1 MAVREITQMIGEL
14 SYSAVAVLPAP
25 LHCRSLQRQQILK
38 LSMQKIY
45 QEDKKDIT
53 KEIKTSNNVASDASM
68 KGWGA

>member
-1 MAVREITQMIGEL
+1 
-14 SYSAVAVLPAP
+14 
-25 LHCRSLQRQQILK
+25 
-38 LSMQKIY
+38 MQKIY